1 MVHLVS
7 QRPKLYH
14 VLWEALARR
23 AYGEGL
29 PVINPTQGHLVEL
42 GFELCYIFAM
52 VTFVLGSVLFFP
64 SYSRDAFSWG
74 CHLYIVGSLLTAVLS
89 MYDLAESVLWRRVCI
104 SNEADHEIVEKF
116 LYVVGSVL
124 FAVGTALFEHPIE
137 KEGSTQLAETVAVTL
152 FFVGST
158 FFALAAYVNAL
169 SLHRRHPCLI
179 RWALV
184 ICTCYVLGG
193 VLFCSGTVAFMP
205 GVGCN
210 EDMLTLGVYFFI
222 VGSLLYLAGAVIDL
236 FKRWA
241 VSRLVGADEMAAI
254 GMSEVCALAQQ
265 QQAAGRA
272 AARQLEARWPVILSR
287 DDAPAACLRDSWATW
302 SGGEEQ
308 PTVDQLEQW
317 VECMAQSSRDAS
329 DAFDAHGTE
338 DLGDIIL
345 RRRAPQLRHANS
357 VPVYVRAQSG
367 L

>member
-23 AYGEGL
+23 AYSEGL

-137 KEGSTQLAETVAVTL
+137 KEGSTQLAETVAVTM

-169 SLHRRHPCLI
+169 SLYRRHPCLI

-205 GVGCN
+205 GVPCEECVG
-210 EDMLTLGVYFFI
+210 DFFSREEC
-222 VGSLLYLAGAVIDL
+222 VRSHDQESGATKTCSPWAFTFSLRAH
-236 FKRWA
+236 
-241 VSRLVGADEMAAI
+241 SCT
-254 GMSEVCALAQQ
+254 SLAQSLISSSDGPSPASWVRMRWLPWACRRSVHWHSSNRPPGAQ
-265 QQAAGRA
+265 QPGNLKR
-272 AARQLEARWPVILSR
+272 
-287 DDAPAACLRDSWATW
+287 
-302 SGGEEQ
+302 GG
-308 PTVDQLEQW
+308 LL
-317 VECMAQSSRDAS
+317 
-329 DAFDAHGTE
+329 F
-338 DLGDIIL
+338 
-345 RRRAPQLRHANS
+345 
-357 VPVYVRAQSG
+357 
-367 L
+367 